1 MLLMN
6 QVAKCCLV
14 MFRVKNASSAGPMS
28 VHQAVLKTQEMQTVS
43 NLRKCQV
50 QLTAIM
56 ITRMHREDE
65 ECQERRQQR
74 LRDDLERRQRE
85 DECRARAAE
94 RRQRE
99 EEQRQQ
105 QQNQMQ
111 SQMNLMMAAVTDMKD
126 YKKNGNSH
134 DDDGQK
140 DNV

>member
-1 MLLMN
+1 MS
-6 QVAKCCLV
+6 QV
-14 MFRVKNASSAGPMS
+14 
-28 VHQAVLKTQEMQTVS
+28 
-43 NLRKCQV
+43 
-50 QLTAIM
+50 LTANM

-85 DECRARAAE
+85 DKRRARVEE

-99 EEQRQQ
+99 KEQQRQQ

-111 SQMNLMMAAVTDMKD
+111 SQMNSMMAAVTDMKD

-134 DDDGQK
+134 DGDGQK
-140 DNV
+140 DNA